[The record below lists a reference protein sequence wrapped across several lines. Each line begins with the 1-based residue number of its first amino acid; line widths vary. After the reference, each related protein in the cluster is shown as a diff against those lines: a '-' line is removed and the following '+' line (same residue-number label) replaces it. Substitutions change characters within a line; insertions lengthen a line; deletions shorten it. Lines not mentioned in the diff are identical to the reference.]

1 MLTKKQC
8 LFMFIT
14 TMVVFIGAFSFFY
27 RNMNRNVVT
36 SENTQEH
43 TLEEIKQETSPVNEE
58 NVTDLAKQEDL
69 QIILPTTKIDM
80 NIVDSEDNIL
90 SVAQVDPISLLNLSK
105 EDLESRFL
113 GYDIVEFSSDKV
125 SLKKTIEQDETTK
138 EYRLGTKDDKVCI
151 VTYDKNS
158 HTKEYISLDLSVQA
172 ISAHLYN
179 QLLTEHI
186 VLTKEQ
192 KDILK
197 ESPYY
202 IEEILQNIEE

>member
-1 MLTKKQC
+1 MLTKKQY
-8 LFMFIT
+8 LFTIIT
-14 TMVVFIGAFSFFY
+14 MIVVFISAFSFFY
-27 RNMNRNVVT
+27 RNVNRNIVT
-36 SENTQEH
+36 AENTQEH
-43 TLEEIKQETSPVNEE
+43 TPQETEKETSPVPEE
-58 NVTDLAKQEDL
+58 NVTNLVQKEAL

-80 NIVDSEDNIL
+80 NIVDTKDNIL

-105 EDLESRFL
+105 EDLENRFL
-113 GYDIVEFSSDKV
+113 DYDIVEFSSDKV

-151 VTYDKNS
+151 VTYDKDS
-158 HTKEYISLDLSVQA
+158 QLKEYMSLDLSVQA

-179 QLLTEHI
+179 QLLTEQI

-192 KDILK
+192 KDILQ